1 MTQSYYDP
9 NQQQY
14 QSQPQPGYFQQP
26 PQYQGQPWPGY
37 SQQPPQ
43 IQRSDTGK
51 SMAIIAIICFAVAWI
66 SGIASLIPFIGYAF
80 LCFALI
86 VHLLGFI
93 FLAIAISKW
102 PRQ

>member
-9 NQQQY
+9 NQQH
-14 QSQPQPGYFQQP
+14 
-26 PQYQGQPWPGY
+26 YQGQPWPGY
-37 SQQPPQ
+37 PQQPPQ
-43 IQRSDTGK
+43 IQRSDTGR

-66 SGIASLIPFIGYAF
+66 AGIASLIPLIGYAF